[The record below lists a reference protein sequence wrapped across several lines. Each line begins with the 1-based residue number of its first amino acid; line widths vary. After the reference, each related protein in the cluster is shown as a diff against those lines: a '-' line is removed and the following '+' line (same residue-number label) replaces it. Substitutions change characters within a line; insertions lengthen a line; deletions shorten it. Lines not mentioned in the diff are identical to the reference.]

1 MFDIEARFAAPGEHQ
16 RGVDQHRAP
25 VMHRYPTAPI
35 QHRLGKRVTE
45 ADSISER
52 ADRVESDMR
61 HDPGTT
67 RLDLDSTRADTVH
80 LSSAPSRG
88 LLSA

>member
-1 MFDIEARFAAPGEHQ
+1 MVLTRVSIAG

-45 ADSISER
+45 ADSLSER

-61 HDPGTT
+61 DDLGTT
-67 RLDLDSTRADTVH
+67 
-80 LSSAPSRG
+80 
-88 LLSA
+88 